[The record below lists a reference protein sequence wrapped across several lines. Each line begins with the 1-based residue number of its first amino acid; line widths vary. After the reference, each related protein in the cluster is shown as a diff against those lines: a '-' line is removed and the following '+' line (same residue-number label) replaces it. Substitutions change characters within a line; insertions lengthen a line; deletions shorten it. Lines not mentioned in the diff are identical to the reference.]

1 MGFQLIEPAIVPDT
15 FITGIAE
22 PEDLG
27 DGLLRFTGFT
37 RQKTFHS
44 GEVDLVIVSRVIVP
58 VPAVIQSMR
67 DTVRALGLT
76 CFCRAAHARLLVH

>member
-1 MGFQLIEPAIVPDT
+1 MGIILIEPAIVADV
-15 FITGIAE
+15 FVSGIAE

-27 DGLLRFTGFT
+27 DGLLRFTGFA

-44 GEVDLVIVSRVIVP
+44 GQVDLVIVSRVIVP

-67 DTVRALGLT
+67 DTVAALGLT
-76 CFCRAAHARLLVH
+76 CFCRASHARLLIH